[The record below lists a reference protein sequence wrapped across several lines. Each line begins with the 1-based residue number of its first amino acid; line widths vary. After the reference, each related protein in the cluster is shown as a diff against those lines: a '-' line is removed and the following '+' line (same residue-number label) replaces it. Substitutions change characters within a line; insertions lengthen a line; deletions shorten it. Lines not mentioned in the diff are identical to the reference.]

1 LDIEMKD
8 DLNNKASTDPL
19 ERAAVALG
27 FDGHNA
33 PKVTAKGTGIVAD
46 EIIALA
52 KEAGVHIHKNAHL
65 SDFLQRLELGDE
77 IPKELYLLIAELIA
91 FAYMLDGKFPE
102 EWNNMHKKIIE
113 KV

>member
-1 LDIEMKD
+1 MKD
-8 DLNNKASTDPL
+8 DLNNKASSDPL
-19 ERAAVALG
+19 DREAVALG

-65 SDFLQRLELGDE
+65 SNFLQRLELGDE
-77 IPKELYLLIAELIA
+77 IPKELYLLIAELIEIGSA
-91 FAYMLDGKFPE
+91 SCRE
-102 EWNNMHKKIIE
+102 R
-113 KV
+113 V